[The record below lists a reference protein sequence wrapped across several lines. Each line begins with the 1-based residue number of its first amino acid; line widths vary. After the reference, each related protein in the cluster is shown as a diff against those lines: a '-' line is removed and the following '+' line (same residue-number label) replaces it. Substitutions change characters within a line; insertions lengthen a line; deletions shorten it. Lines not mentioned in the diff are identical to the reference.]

1 MQEPF
6 KPGDLVQLKSGSP
19 IMTINKLA
27 ASDQDKGIECV
38 WFDNTNAGPFYATFL
53 ESTLVAEPVYTD
65 DE

>member
-1 MQEPF
+1 MQGHF
-6 KPGDLVQLKSGSP
+6 KLGDLVQLKSGSP

-27 ASDQDKGIECV
+27 DPNQNNGIECV

-53 ESTLVAEPVYTD
+53 ETTLVAEPLYTD

>member
-1 MQEPF
+1 MQEQF
-6 KPGDLVQLKSGSP
+6 KLGDLVQLKSGSP

-27 ASDQDKGIECV
+27 DSYQTKDIGCV

-53 ESTLVAEPVYTD
+53 ESTLVAERLSTG